1 MKYSSQAV
9 AKPYFIFA
17 LILLAGEI
25 LKEADLWARR
35 PGTGEIPA
43 RDLSALIGRKLIR
56 DIPRNT
62 QMHWSDVE

>member
-25 LKEADLWARR
+25 TFGLLMAIQYLY
-35 PGTGEIPA
+35 
-43 RDLSALIGRKLIR
+43 GRFFIS
-56 DIPRNT
+56 INT
-62 QMHWSDVE
+62 I